1 MKQCFLWR
9 LDRSALITSILW
21 ALAFVCVT
29 LSSAQ
34 AADEQVIYGIKP
46 DGDLLYFKYLG
57 LSDGSFSWGK
67 TNAKIGS
74 GWNFRQVFSGG
85 DGVIFAITEAGDL
98 LYFKYLGLSDGSFS
112 WGKTNAKIGSG
123 WSFAHAFAELRSPVQ
138 LEPPRQE
145 TLPPPENERCA
156 NYARNAVDDYATMR
170 RFRECLIR
178 DSPRWQPNYRNHYQW
193 CLTARPEW
201 LASEA
206 KARDAHLVRCGV
218 RHSY

>member
-46 DGDLLYFKYLG
+46 D
-57 LSDGSFSWGK
+57 
-67 TNAKIGS
+67 
-74 GWNFRQVFSGG
+74 
-85 DGVIFAITEAGDL
+85 GDL

-170 RFRECLIR
+170 RFRECSIP